1 MSEVKLG
8 TLYDF
13 NKAAVAQLPALNNI
27 EFQHCLNKIS
37 NFLREKKDKYFM
49 LLNRETANYTLF
61 NLGNKNEQAIK
72 ETLYDLK
79 VCLKNRGKVVSIEP
93 ENNDITSAFEI
104 WIIDETEKEPL
115 VYYFFPYDLGVIEHG
130 MEAQ

>member
-1 MSEVKLG
+1 MSEVNLG

-13 NKAAVAQLPALNNI
+13 NKAAAAQLPALNNT

-37 NFLREKKDKYFM
+37 NFLKEKKDKYFM

-61 NLGNKNEQAIK
+61 NLGNKSEQSIK
-72 ETLYDLK
+72 ETLDDLK

-93 ENNDITSAFEI
+93 ENNDITNAFEI

>member
-1 MSEVKLG
+1 MSEVNLG

-13 NKAAVAQLPALNNI
+13 NKAAVAQLPALNNT

-37 NFLREKKDKYFM
+37 SFLRERKDKYFM

-72 ETLYDLK
+72 ETLDDLK

-104 WIIDETEKEPL
+104 WIIDETEKDPL